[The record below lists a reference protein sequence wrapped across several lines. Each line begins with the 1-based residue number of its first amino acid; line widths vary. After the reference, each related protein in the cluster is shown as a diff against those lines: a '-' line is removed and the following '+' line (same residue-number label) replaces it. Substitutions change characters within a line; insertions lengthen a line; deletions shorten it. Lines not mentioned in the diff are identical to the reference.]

1 MLKSLNQMPALTPKP
16 PAAHIARQALGA
28 LAALTLCAVAGAAAQ
43 PSPEITRASLPTP
56 PGTVNHGAAIAELPS
71 GALLACWF
79 SGLHEEDR
87 SVRILCARGSSD
99 GSVWSAPWTAVAP
112 GDRAIGAEGPDKSL
126 GNVTL
131 TVAPDGRVWM
141 VHGVIQS
148 RIWPL
153 IGEVCHNWVCGRI
166 DARVSADEGR
176 TWARARRLVD
186 IGGALPRAELKP
198 VPGGYL
204 APFYEE
210 NAQRAVIAKVAFAGE
225 TARLAGYWPLDG
237 WKLIQPALAR
247 QNDGRFRVYL
257 RDQQR
262 RGVFTARFDPRSG
275 AWSDVTL
282 TSLPNPGSAVDA
294 FADGEGRYVLIYN
307 PSSRAR
313 DALALARS
321 TDGVRFHPGCDLSR
335 PGAEPVSAYPSVI
348 RGRDG
353 AWRVVYSADS
363 KGAIKFVRFTSAW
376 LEKCFAT
383 QG

>member
-1 MLKSLNQMPALTPKP
+1 M
-16 PAAHIARQALGA
+16 
-28 LAALTLCAVAGAAAQ
+28 
-43 PSPEITRASLPTP
+43 
-56 PGTVNHGAAIAELPS
+56 
-71 GALLACWF
+71 
-79 SGLHEEDR
+79 
-87 SVRILCARGSSD
+87 RILCSRGSSD
-99 GSVWSAPWTAVAP
+99 GSAWSAPWTAVAP
-112 GDRAIGAEGPDKSL
+112 QDRAIGAEAPAKSV

-141 VHGVIQS
+141 VYGVIQS
-148 RIWPL
+148 RVWPL

-176 TWARARRLVD
+176 AWARAHRLVD

-210 NAQRAVIAKVAFAGE
+210 NAQRAVIAKVTFAGE

-247 QNDGRFRVYL
+247 QNDGRYRVFF

-262 RGVFTARFDPRSG
+262 RGVYAARFDPRTG
-275 AWSDVTL
+275 AWSDVARTN
-282 TSLPNPGSAVDA
+282 LPNPGSAVDA
-294 FADGEGRYVLIYN
+294 FPDGRGRYVLIYN
-307 PSSRAR
+307 PSSTTR
-313 DALALARS
+313 DVLALARS
-321 TDGVRFHPGCDLSR
+321 ADGAHFTQGCDLSR
-335 PGAEPVSAYPSVI
+335 PGLEPAAAYPSII

-353 AWRVVYSADS
+353 AWRAVYSADA
-363 KGAIKFVRFTSAW
+363 KGVIKFVRFTSQW
-376 LEKCFAT
+376 LERCFSV